1 MSYNVAL
8 QQDFGRGWV
17 ADFAY
22 VGNMGRHVPAY
33 YNINAGVV
41 AGAGSA
47 GQPEHATFG
56 RTARTDIMGY
66 GTNSNYNGL
75 QVKVTHRF
83 QNGLSWTS
91 GLAFQKAMGYVSS
104 TTGLARFNFY
114 LNPRRDYA
122 PLNWDRRVTYSQSFI
137 YELPFGKNKP
147 MLQEGIGSALLGGW
161 QVSSVMSADTGTPL
175 FLTASASS
183 LNAPDNTQVPN
194 QVKPFRKLGSIGTA
208 KPWFDTT
215 AFTQPTAAAYGNTP
229 KNGFSGPGLVTLDG
243 SLFRTFPIREA
254 LSLQL
259 RADAF
264 NALNHPTF
272 ANPGVSLT
280 STNFGEVTG
289 TAGSNARVLQFAA
302 TVNF

>member
-1 MSYNVAL
+1 
-8 QQDFGRGWV
+8 
-17 ADFAY
+17 
-22 VGNMGRHVPAY
+22 
-33 YNINAGVV
+33 
-41 AGAGSA
+41 
-47 GQPEHATFG
+47 
-56 RTARTDIMGY
+56 MGY

-122 PLNWDRRVTYSQSFI
+122 PLSWDRRVTYSQSFI

-215 AFTQPTAAAYGNTP
+215 AFTQPTTAAYGNTP
-229 KNGFSGPGLVTLDG
+229 KNGFRGPGLVTLDG